1 MSSKIERLELFR
13 HKSGVG
19 RLGIL
24 IAEISQAL
32 EQGRLLDAFRLSD
45 CACRIAPEDA
55 TCLLIHAKLLTRI
68 GKGAEAAL
76 RLSGRTEPALMVAR
90 GLALCQQGLFDE
102 AAPIGEWALSR
113 FAVDTLDGAEQLAF
127 TLCSNGGA
135 AKPHLWVGIDS
146 KLRLVGL
153 ISSGFRPTFSMPDKD
168 LQAEFFPSSQDG
180 FQSFR
185 VTIPFGSSGFVTAN
199 FQCFLAARI
208 RRFRLGCQR
217 RGIASG
223 KGRNGV
229 GPGADVRCCNS
240 PERPR
245 TAAAHRGSIDWR
257 FERNGILC
265 AAGVLRWRRFPV

>member
-168 LQAEFFPSSQDG
+168 LQAEFFP
-180 FQSFR
+180 
-185 VTIPFGSSGFVTAN
+185 
-199 FQCFLAARI
+199 CFLAARI